1 VEKNEV
7 FLENLEVD
15 IRTEVSQQTYGLELG
30 CTIQSVTRNFIF
42 TSRPIAPVFLF

>member
-15 IRTEVSQQTYGLELG
+15 IRAKVSQRTHDLELG
-30 CTIQSVTRNFIF
+30 CTVQSVTRNFIF
-42 TSRPIAPVFLF
+42 TSRHVAPVSLF